1 MDRGAWHATVH
12 RVSQSRT
19 QLKRLSI
26 AYVNKRNIISQ
37 GTEKSAEHS
46 PYFTVQSLEL
56 TCLRKAEVVIL

>member
-1 MDRGAWHATVH
+1 MARGAWHATVH
-12 RVSQSRT
+12 KVAQSWTR
-19 QLKRLSI
+19 LKRLSM
-26 AYVNKRNIISQ
+26 AYINKRNIIFQ